1 MTEKF
6 QIINAS
12 AGSGKTFSLAT
23 NVIIKLLTADEDSYK
38 KVLALTF
45 TNNSANDMKRRILTE
60 LKQISIDPEKSLVF
74 KSSNLSKLLGLN
86 IAKGK
91 AKRVLNKILHN
102 FSFFQISTIDKFNH
116 RLIRSFSSDLT
127 LSYDFDLVIERDEF
141 TDQLIEKFFNDLK
154 KESFLSDLII
164 DYSNNKHNKNKSW
177 DITYD
182 IKKLLDIIWDE
193 NNYKHISTTDLD
205 KESFKNLNRT
215 LQKTLGKISK
225 KLKGIGLKIENKISN
240 IDQSSFSYNA
250 LPKLLSDIQLI
261 DIYNVK
267 TDQVFKRLKN
277 NTLIKKIKINSEIN
291 ELIEELNPSINDL
304 ISLIN
309 KHKAYNNLIYNL
321 PLNFLIYN
329 IVNYSRN
336 FQNENNLLL
345 ISDFNSLITENIAD
359 QPAPFIYEKIGTKYN
374 NYFIDE
380 FQDTSELQWKN
391 MIPLTSH
398 AIINEELNDEGGNLF
413 LVGDP
418 KQSIYRWRGAK
429 PETFTT
435 LKTENPFYLKPK
447 SSELGINYRS
457 YGNVVDF
464 NNKFFQNN
472 LELLNIGAIDSI
484 YGELNQNFLSEKKG
498 GYLSFNFIKS
508 SDKDYQ
514 DKSSTEVLKIIRQKQ
529 KQGFKLNDLA
539 ILCRTNKECNL
550 ISTFLIQNNIQVNS
564 EELLALSSC
573 NEVNFII
580 DIIKLL
586 QDKNDSEAK
595 KNILK
600 FVSIRLEKKDKYDFI
615 KNNLNLSS
623 EKIFNEILK
632 IDYKKV
638 FNVEIYS
645 ACELI
650 ISSLSFLNES
660 RMQIHFLLDEIY
672 NFCYS
677 KNSYS
682 QSFIEYWE
690 TKKDKL
696 KVNLI
701 EDTNAVK
708 VLTIHKS
715 KGLEFPI
722 VILPYFDFKLKK
734 MDKSVWIN
742 FSDLGIN
749 SSFLVDFNE
758 SLKYLDEDA
767 NSLIRSYE
775 NNMILD
781 NVNVMYVSLSRA
793 IIENHIICKQ
803 ADSSEQI
810 TSGLLLRSYF
820 NKISSKEKS
829 FYQIG
834 KSEFVSL
841 LSSNNTKGKKMID
854 SNNNKNYNSLNNYYK
869 SDKRLSSN
877 FGNIFH
883 NIMSEIEYKHQKD
896 YVINEYLLR
905 GIINNDDKNTIN
917 NYINQIISHEYLS
930 NFFSKKN
937 TIYNEREIFVPPDKV
952 IVPDK
957 ISVSADNQFS
967 ILDYKTGGKKTDH
980 ISQIKNYASALK
992 KANFR
997 VKDVFLVYVKNKI
1010 EVLKIDC

>member
-6 QIINAS
+6 RIINAS

-23 NVIIKLLTADEDSYK
+23 NVIIKVLTADEDSYK
-38 KVLALTF
+38 KVIALTF

-60 LKQISIDPEKSLVF
+60 LKQISIDPDKSLVF
-74 KSSNLSKLLGLN
+74 KSSNLSQLFTLN
-86 IAKGK
+86 KAKRK

-116 RLIRSFSSDLT
+116 RLIRSFSSDLA
-127 LSYDFDLVIERDEF
+127 LSYDFDLIIDREDF

-154 KESFLSDLII
+154 KESFLSNLII
-164 DYSNNKHNKNKSW
+164 NYSNNKHNKNKSW
-177 DITYD
+177 DITFD

-193 NNYKHISTTDLD
+193 NNYKHISNTQLD
-205 KESFKNLNRT
+205 EESFKNLNKI

-225 KLKGIGLKIENKISN
+225 KLKGIGSKIENKISN

-250 LPKLLSDIQLI
+250 LPKLLSDIQLV

-267 TDQVFKRLKN
+267 TDQVSKRLKN
-277 NTLIKKIKINSEIN
+277 STLIKKIKNNSEIN
-291 ELIEELNPSINDL
+291 ELIEGLNPLINDL
-304 ISLIN
+304 ILLIN
-309 KHKAYNNLIYNL
+309 KYKVYNNLVYNL
-321 PLNFLIYN
+321 PLNYLIYN

-391 MIPLTSH
+391 IIPLTSH
-398 AIINEELNDEGGNLF
+398 AILNEEVNDVGGNLF

-429 PETFTT
+429 PETFTS
-435 LKTENPFYLKPK
+435 LKNENPFYLKPK
-447 SSELGINYRS
+447 SSKLSVNYRS
-457 YGNVVDF
+457 YGNIVDF

-472 LELLNIGAIDSI
+472 LELLNIEEINSI
-484 YGELNQNFLSEKKG
+484 YGELNQNFLSKNKG

-508 SDKDYQ
+508 SNKDYQ
-514 DKSSTEVLKIIRQKQ
+514 DKSFTEALKIIRQKQ

-550 ISTFLIQNNIQVNS
+550 ISTFLIQNNIKVSS

-580 DIIKLL
+580 NIIKLL
-586 QDKNDSEAK
+586 QDKNDLEAK

-600 FVSIRLEKKDKYDFI
+600 FVSIKLNKKDKYDFI
-615 KNNLNLSS
+615 KNNLNFSS

-632 IDYKKV
+632 IEYKKV
-638 FNVEIYS
+638 FNIELYS

-650 ISSLSFLNES
+650 ISSLSFLNDS
-660 RMQIHFLLDEIY
+660 RMQIHFLLEEIY

-690 TKKDKL
+690 AKKDKL

-701 EDTNAVK
+701 EETNAVK

-715 KGLEFPI
+715 KGLEFPV

-734 MDKSVWIN
+734 IDKRIWVN
-742 FSDLGIN
+742 FSDFGVN
-749 SSFLVDFNE
+749 RSFLVDFNE
-758 SLKYLDEDA
+758 SLKYLNHDV
-767 NSLIRSYE
+767 NGSIKSYE

-793 IIENHIICKQ
+793 ILENHLICKQ
-803 ADSSEQI
+803 ADSSEQM
-810 TSGLLLRSYF
+810 TSGTLLRSYF
-820 NKISSKEKS
+820 NKISLKEKS
-829 FYQIG
+829 FYEIG
-834 KSEFVSL
+834 KSKFISL
-841 LSSNNTKGKKMID
+841 LSSNNKKEKIIID
-854 SNNNKNYNSLNNYYK
+854 NVNNKSYNSLNNYYK

-883 NIMSEIEYKHQKD
+883 NIMSEIEYEYQKD
-896 YVINEYLLR
+896 YVINEYLQM
-905 GIINNDDKNTIN
+905 GIINNDDKNILN
-917 NYINQIISHEYLS
+917 NYINQIISHETLS

-952 IVPDK
+952 IIPDK
-957 ISVSADNQFS
+957 ISVSTDNQFS
-967 ILDYKTGGKKTDH
+967 ILDYKTGGKKANH
-980 ISQIKNYASALK
+980 ISQIKNYASVLK

-1010 EVLKIDC
+1010 EVLKIDY